1 MTMDTAAQDDVLPRT
16 LEIVA
21 RICHRD
27 ATAESRFIEDLHLD
41 SIDLVGL
48 IAEME
53 DEFGVIL
60 NEQQVR
66 TFQTVGDAVECFRAL
81 RNGGKEPA

>member
-1 MTMDTAAQDDVLPRT
+1 MDAAGDDILPRT
-16 LEIVA
+16 LEIIA

-27 ATAESRFIEDLHLD
+27 ATAESRFIDDLHLD

-48 IAEME
+48 VAEME

-60 NEQQVR
+60 NEEQVR
-66 TFQTVGDAVECFRAL
+66 TFQTVGDAVDCFRAM
-81 RNGGKEPA
+81 RNGGKDAA

>member
-1 MTMDTAAQDDVLPRT
+1 MDAQTVDDDVLPRT
-16 LEIVA
+16 LEIIE
-21 RICHRD
+21 RICHRQ

-53 DEFGVIL
+53 DEFHVIV
-60 NEQQVR
+60 NETQVR
-66 TFQTVGDAVECFRAL
+66 TFQTVADAVACFRAL
-81 RNGGKEPA
+81 RGAPEES